1 MSVEQTRIIE
11 QVSEQYH
18 DLLHFQPKLSLH

>member
-1 MSVEQTRIIE
+1 MSVEQTCFID

-18 DLLHFQPKLSLH
+18 DLLHFQLKVSLH